1 MPLHPLLLL
10 TLFVFAGTLCLTLDL
25 VPLFARLA
33 TARGLVDQPNG
44 RKVHTTPIPRIGR
57 ARLPERN
64 PHRINRLL

>member
-10 TLFVFAGTLCLTLDL
+10 TLFVFAGTLCLTLAL

-44 RKVHTTPIPRIGR
+44 RKVHTTPIPRIGGPPYSSPSTSPWGWPR
-57 ARLPERN
+57 
-64 PHRINRLL
+64 